1 MCLSGSPSKGHVC
14 ESEIGDTLAFSL
26 HLFSSLGILHT
37 DEKVR
42 QSTMIMETSS
52 TFYSFLFLCVL
63 VLSNISLAVSLNP
76 GAKLKNAPE
85 NNNHLQNQEMWLQQ
99 PRTGHHHRQSLAKKQ
114 RVHAIPLGG
123 QLAGEQTLK
132 MGSGA
137 SAVEELVAERQPAA
151 LKQNKDVF
159 LGFELPYP
167 ERENQSPGSEKG
179 KKQNRE
185 HRRHSRRDRLKH
197 HRGKT
202 PDAMPSSLYKKPKSF
217 EEQFQNL
224 REEEATSLTP
234 TMLLIAALDTA
245 VSTEEPPVLPATSP
259 RSQAHLRQDG
269 DVMPTLDMALFDWTD
284 YEDLKPEMWPS
295 AKKKEKHRSKS
306 PNGGNETM
314 TAEGEP
320 CDHHL
325 DCLPGSCCD
334 LREHLCKP
342 HNRGL
347 NNKCY
352 DDCMC
357 TEGLRCYAKF
367 HRNRR
372 VTRRKGRCVEPESA
386 NGEQGSFINV

>member
-1 MCLSGSPSKGHVC
+1 MAASP
-14 ESEIGDTLAFSL
+14 
-26 HLFSSLGILHT
+26 
-37 DEKVR
+37 
-42 QSTMIMETSS
+42 
-52 TFYSFLFLCVL
+52 TFFPPSLFLCVL
-63 VLSNISLAVSLNP
+63 LLSDIAFAISLDTDM
-76 GAKLKNAPE
+76 KLKNE
-85 NNNHLQNQEMWLQQ
+85 NNNHLQNQEMWLQH
-99 PRTGHHHRQSLAKKQ
+99 PRSGHQHKHGLAKKG
-114 RVHAIPLGG
+114 RVLALPARG
-123 QLAGEQTLK
+123 QPAGEEAFRV
-132 MGSGA
+132 GSGA
-137 SAVEELVAERQPAA
+137 PAVEELVPPGQPAA
-151 LKQNKDVF
+151 LKQDKDKDKDVF
-159 LGFELPYP
+159 LGFELT
-167 ERENQSPGSEKG
+167 ENQSPGSERG

-185 HRRHSRRDRLKH
+185 QRRHSRRDRLKH
-197 HRGKT
+197 HRGK
-202 PDAMPSSLYKKPKSF
+202 AAVGPSSLYKKPESF
-217 EEQFQNL
+217 EQQFQNL
-224 REEEATSLTP
+224 QAEEASSPTP
-234 TMLLIAALDTA
+234 AVLPFTALDLV

-259 RSQAHLRQDG
+259 RSQARLRQDG

-295 AKKKEKHRSKS
+295 AKKKEKRRSKS
-306 PNGGNETM
+306 SSGGNETSS
-314 TAEGEP
+314 AEGEP

>member
-1 MCLSGSPSKGHVC
+1 M
-14 ESEIGDTLAFSL
+14 A
-26 HLFSSLGILHT
+26 
-37 DEKVR
+37 
-42 QSTMIMETSS
+42 TSS
-52 TFYSFLFLCVL
+52 TFFFPFLFLCVL
-63 VLSNISLAVSLNP
+63 VLSDISLAVSLDP
-76 GAKLKNAPE
+76 GTKLKNVPE

-99 PRTGHHHRQSLAKKQ
+99 PRSGHHHKHGLAKKE
-114 RVHAIPLGG
+114 RVHAMPSRARP
-123 QLAGEQTLK
+123 AGEEALRT
-132 MGSGA
+132 GSGA
-137 SAVEELVAERQPAA
+137 PAVEELAAEGQPAA

-159 LGFELPYP
+159 LGFEFPYP
-167 ERENQSPGSEKG
+167 ERENQSPGSERG

-202 PDAMPSSLYKKPKSF
+202 PNAGPSSLYKKPESF

-224 REEEATSLTP
+224 QAEEATSLTP
-234 TMLLIAALDTA
+234 TMLLNTALELA

-259 RSQAHLRQDG
+259 WSQARLRQDG

-295 AKKKEKHRSKS
+295 AKKKEKRRSKS
-306 PNGGNETM
+306 PNSGNETV

-372 VTRRKGRCVEPESA
+372 VTRRKGRCVEPETA

>member
-1 MCLSGSPSKGHVC
+1 
-14 ESEIGDTLAFSL
+14 
-26 HLFSSLGILHT
+26 
-37 DEKVR
+37 
-42 QSTMIMETSS
+42 METSS
-52 TFYSFLFLCVL
+52 TFSSFLFLCVL
-63 VLSNISLAVSLNP
+63 VLSDISLAVSLNP
-76 GAKLKNAPE
+76 GTKHKNAPE
-85 NNNHLQNQEMWLQQ
+85 NNNHLQNQETWVQQ
-99 PRTGHHHRQSLAKKQ
+99 PRTGRHHRQGLAKKE
-114 RVHAIPLGG
+114 RVHAMPSRG
-123 QLAGEQTLK
+123 QLAGEETLK
-132 MGSGA
+132 TGSGA
-137 SAVEELVAERQPAA
+137 SAVEELVAEGQPAA

-159 LGFELPYP
+159 LGLELLYP
-167 ERENQSPGSEKG
+167 ERENRSPGSEKG

-197 HRGKT
+197 HRGKN
-202 PDAMPSSLYKKPKSF
+202 PDAGPSSLYKKPKSF

-224 REEEATSLTP
+224 QAEEATSLTP

-259 RSQAHLRQDG
+259 RSQARLRQDG

-295 AKKKEKHRSKS
+295 AKKKEKRRSKS
-306 PNGGNETM
+306 PSNGNETM

-357 TEGLRCYAKF
+357 TEG
-367 HRNRR
+367 
-372 VTRRKGRCVEPESA
+372 
-386 NGEQGSFINV
+386 

>member
-1 MCLSGSPSKGHVC
+1 
-14 ESEIGDTLAFSL
+14 
-26 HLFSSLGILHT
+26 
-37 DEKVR
+37 
-42 QSTMIMETSS
+42 METSS
-52 TFYSFLFLCVL
+52 TFSSFLFLCVL
-63 VLSNISLAVSLNP
+63 LLSDISLAISLNP
-76 GAKLKNAPE
+76 GTKLKNAPG
-85 NNNHLQNQEMWLQQ
+85 NNHHLENQEMWLQQ
-99 PRTGHHHRQSLAKKQ
+99 PRTGRHHRQGLAKKEKMPS
-114 RVHAIPLGG
+114 RG
-123 QLAGEQTLK
+123 QLAGEESLK

-137 SAVEELVAERQPAA
+137 SAVEELVAEGQPAA

-159 LGFELPYP
+159 LGFESYP

-202 PDAMPSSLYKKPKSF
+202 AGAGPSSLYKKPKSS

-224 REEEATSLTP
+224 QAEEAPSLTP
-234 TMLLIAALDTA
+234 SPLLTAALDTA

-259 RSQAHLRQDG
+259 RSQARLRQDG

-295 AKKKEKHRSKS
+295 AKKKEKRRSKS
-306 PNGGNETM
+306 PNSGNETT

-325 DCLPGSCCD
+325 DCPPGSCCD

-372 VTRRKGRCVEPESA
+372 VTRRKGRCVEPDSA

>member
-1 MCLSGSPSKGHVC
+1 
-14 ESEIGDTLAFSL
+14 
-26 HLFSSLGILHT
+26 
-37 DEKVR
+37 
-42 QSTMIMETSS
+42 
-52 TFYSFLFLCVL
+52 
-63 VLSNISLAVSLNP
+63 
-76 GAKLKNAPE
+76 
-85 NNNHLQNQEMWLQQ
+85 NHLQNRELWPQQ
-99 PRTGHHHRQSLAKKQ
+99 PRSGHHHKHGVAKKE
-114 RVHAIPLGG
+114 RAHGAASRG
-123 QLAGEQTLK
+123 QPAAEEALRA
-132 MGSGA
+132 GSGA
-137 SAVEELVAERQPAA
+137 PAVDEPAAMAQPAA
-151 LKQNKDVF
+151 LKQDKDKDVF
-159 LGFELPYP
+159 LGFEYP
-167 ERENQSPGSEKG
+167 ERENQSPGSERG

-185 HRRHSRRDRLKH
+185 HRRHGRRDRLKH

-202 PDAMPSSLYKKPKSF
+202 DIGPSSLYKKPETF
-217 EEQFQNL
+217 QEQFQNL
-224 REEEATSLTP
+224 QAEEATSLTP
-234 TMLLIAALDTA
+234 TMLHLTALELA
-245 VSTEEPPVLPATSP
+245 FSTEEPPVLPATSP
-259 RSQAHLRQDG
+259 RSQARVRQDG

-295 AKKKEKHRSKS
+295 AKKKEKRRSKNPS
-306 PNGGNETM
+306 SGNETM
-314 TAEGEP
+314 SAEGEP

>member
-1 MCLSGSPSKGHVC
+1 MSKLMLLCL
-14 ESEIGDTLAFSL
+14 L
-26 HLFSSLGILHT
+26 SS
-37 DEKVR
+37 
-42 QSTMIMETSS
+42 
-52 TFYSFLFLCVL
+52 
-63 VLSNISLAVSLNP
+63 A
-76 GAKLKNAPE
+76 
-85 NNNHLQNQEMWLQQ
+85 
-99 PRTGHHHRQSLAKKQ
+99 
-114 RVHAIPLGG
+114 
-123 QLAGEQTLK
+123 
-132 MGSGA
+132 
-137 SAVEELVAERQPAA
+137 
-151 LKQNKDVF
+151 
-159 LGFELPYP
+159 
-167 ERENQSPGSEKG
+167 
-179 KKQNRE
+179 
-185 HRRHSRRDRLKH
+185 
-197 HRGKT
+197 GKT
-202 PDAMPSSLYKKPKSF
+202 PDAGPSSLYKKPESF

-224 REEEATSLTP
+224 QAEDATSLTP
-234 TMLLIAALDTA
+234 TTLLFTALELV
-245 VSTEEPPVLPATSP
+245 VSTDEPPVLPATSP
-259 RSQAHLRQDG
+259 RSQARLRQDG

-295 AKKKEKHRSKS
+295 AKKKEKRRSKS
-306 PNGGNETM
+306 PSSGNETVSS
-314 TAEGEP
+314 EGEP

>member
-1 MCLSGSPSKGHVC
+1 
-14 ESEIGDTLAFSL
+14 
-26 HLFSSLGILHT
+26 
-37 DEKVR
+37 
-42 QSTMIMETSS
+42 METSS
-52 TFYSFLFLCVL
+52 TFSSLLFLCVL
-63 VLSNISLAVSLNP
+63 VLSDTSLAVSLNP
-76 GAKLKNAPE
+76 STKPKNAPE

-99 PRTGHHHRQSLAKKQ
+99 PRTGRHHRQGLAKKEK
-114 RVHAIPLGG
+114 VHAMPSRG
-123 QLAGEQTLK
+123 QLVWEETLRT
-132 MGSGA
+132 GGRA
-137 SAVEELVAERQPAA
+137 SAAEELVAEGQPAA

-159 LGFELPYP
+159 LGSELSYP

-202 PDAMPSSLYKKPKSF
+202 PDAGPSSLYKKPKNF

-224 REEEATSLTP
+224 QAEEATSLTP
-234 TMLLIAALDTA
+234 TILLTAGLNTA
-245 VSTEEPPVLPATSP
+245 VSTEEPPVLPATSS

-295 AKKKEKHRSKS
+295 AKKKEKRRSKS
-306 PNGGNETM
+306 PNSGNETT
-314 TAEGEP
+314 TAEGEA

>member
-1 MCLSGSPSKGHVC
+1 
-14 ESEIGDTLAFSL
+14 
-26 HLFSSLGILHT
+26 
-37 DEKVR
+37 
-42 QSTMIMETSS
+42 METSS
-52 TFYSFLFLCVL
+52 TFSSFLFLCVL
-63 VLSNISLAVSLNP
+63 VLSDISLAVSLNP
-76 GAKLKNAPE
+76 GKKLKNAPE

-99 PRTGHHHRQSLAKKQ
+99 PRTGRHHRQGLAKKE
-114 RVHAIPLGG
+114 RVHAVPSRG
-123 QLAGEQTLK
+123 QLAGDEALK

-137 SAVEELVAERQPAA
+137 SAVEELVADGQPAA

-159 LGFELPYP
+159 LRFELPYP
-167 ERENQSPGSEKG
+167 ERENQSLGSEKG

-202 PDAMPSSLYKKPKSF
+202 PDTGPSSLYKKPKSF

-224 REEEATSLTP
+224 QAEEATSLTP
-234 TMLLIAALDTA
+234 TMFLIAALDTA

-259 RSQAHLRQDG
+259 RSQTRLRQDG

-295 AKKKEKHRSKS
+295 AKKKEKRRSKS
-306 PNGGNETM
+306 PNSGNETM

-334 LREHLCKP
+334 LREHLCKL

-357 TEGLRCYAKF
+357 TEG
-367 HRNRR
+367 
-372 VTRRKGRCVEPESA
+372 
-386 NGEQGSFINV
+386 

>member
-1 MCLSGSPSKGHVC
+1 M
-14 ESEIGDTLAFSL
+14 A
-26 HLFSSLGILHT
+26 
-37 DEKVR
+37 
-42 QSTMIMETSS
+42 TSS
-52 TFYSFLFLCVL
+52 TFFSPFLFLCVL
-63 VLSNISLAVSLNP
+63 VLSDVSLAVSLNP
-76 GAKLKNAPE
+76 GTKLRNVPE
-85 NNNHLQNQEMWLQQ
+85 NNNHLQTQEMWLQQ
-99 PRTGHHHRQSLAKKQ
+99 PRSGHHHKHGLAKKEK
-114 RVHAIPLGG
+114 VHAMALRGR
-123 QLAGEQTLK
+123 LAGEEMLR

-137 SAVEELVAERQPAA
+137 SAVEELVTEGQPAA

-159 LGFELPYP
+159 LGFEFPYP
-167 ERENQSPGSEKG
+167 ERENQSPGSERG

-185 HRRHSRRDRLKH
+185 QRRHSRRDRLKH

-202 PDAMPSSLYKKPKSF
+202 SDAGPSSLYKKPESF
-217 EEQFQNL
+217 EEQFQSL
-224 REEEATSLTP
+224 QAEEATSVTP
-234 TMLLIAALDTA
+234 TVLLITSLDQA

-259 RSQAHLRQDG
+259 RSQARLRQDG

-295 AKKKEKHRSKS
+295 AKKKEKRRSKS
-306 PNGGNETM
+306 FNSGNETV

-386 NGEQGSFINV
+386 NGEQGSFISV